1 MRIVIDMQ
9 GAQTVSRFRGIG
21 RYTLN
26 FAKSLVRN
34 RGGHEIYL
42 ALNGLFTEPID
53 PIRSAFDGLL
63 PQENIRVFSASGPVS
78 EINFGNK
85 SRRQVSEFLR
95 EAFLE
100 SLNPDIIHICSLF
113 EGYLDDAVTSI
124 GLLEM
129 STPVSVTFHDLIPLL
144 NYEHYLEQNK
154 TFSAFYHSKLAFL
167 RRASILLTQSE
178 SVSREGVKH
187 IPFNK
192 NNIVN
197 TSTGLSLTLK
207 KLSSK
212 SLLPQDIVQPFIFTS
227 GS

>member
-26 FAKSLVRN
+26 FAKALVRN
-34 RGGHEIYL
+34 RGRHEIYL
-42 ALNGLFTEPID
+42 ALNGLFTETIE
-53 PIRSAFDGLL
+53 PIRFAFDELL

-85 SRRQVSEFLR
+85 SHRQVSEFLR

-124 GLLEM
+124 GLLGM
-129 STPVSVTFHDLIPLL
+129 ATPVSVTFHDLIPLL

-154 TFSAFYHSKLAFL
+154 TFLAYYNSKLAFL
-167 RRASILLTQSE
+167 R
-178 SVSREGVKH
+178 
-187 IPFNK
+187 
-192 NNIVN
+192 
-197 TSTGLSLTLK
+197 
-207 KLSSK
+207 
-212 SLLPQDIVQPFIFTS
+212 
-227 GS
+227 